1 MNVKSQIVD
10 RLDRLPPELQEQVL
24 QFVASLTCSPST
36 GEKGTNLSQFAGSLD
51 SASANEMRRAIEQ
64 ECERV
69 DAADW

>member
-10 RLDRLPPELQEQVL
+10 RLDRLSPELQEQVL
-24 QFVASLTCSPST
+24 QFVTSLTCSPST
-36 GEKGTNLSQFAGSLD
+36 GERGTTLLQFAGTLD